1 MSIKGILIII
11 KKKQLKKNVWKLF
24 MILFQS
30 EYGVKTERKDTNQQ
44 VFNFINWSDAQF
56 YNNWISCLIQTM

>member
-1 MSIKGILIII
+1 
-11 KKKQLKKNVWKLF
+11 

-44 VFNFINWSDAQF
+44 VFNFIINWSDAQF